1 MRLEGGCYCG
11 AVRYMAE
18 GEPIMKAQCHCRE
31 CQYFTGGAPNMF
43 LAVPPE
49 SFKYTKGAAKQFARN
64 DLEKPVTREFCP
76 ECGTHVVTRPRMRIV
91 VIKVGTLDDP
101 GMFGTPQMA
110 IFTVDKQPF
119 HHVPDGLPAFERV
132 PQR

>member
-1 MRLEGGCYCG
+1 
-11 AVRYMAE
+11 VRYVAE

-43 LAVPPE
+43 LAVPPNG
-49 SFKYTKGAAKQFARN
+49 FKYTKGAAKQFARN

-76 ECGTHVVTRPRMRIV
+76 ECGTHVVTRPRMQIV

-101 GMFGTPQMA
+101 KMFGTPQMA